1 MLDDVVRFAVRAV
14 RTRGDIMTDRRT
26 QQPKKVEFEINLTSI
41 LAIVSVLGVIIGISR
56 WIAVAEKT
64 HESVTK
70 HDESLN
76 KISEIVDELHDQQKL
91 ERELWG
97 DSYRR
102 KIKKILEKDSE
113 N

>member
-1 MLDDVVRFAVRAV
+1 
-14 RTRGDIMTDRRT
+14 MTDRRT

-64 HESVTK
+64 HESVNKHGQNLTK
-70 HDESLN
+70 LN
-76 KISEIVDELHDQQKL
+76 EIVDELHDQQKL

-102 KIKKILEKDSE
+102 KIKEILDRE
-113 N
+113 